1 MKDVGR
7 RFHDY
12 PISLSIDR
20 FFCIGAMNWLKII
33 YNEPST
39 MFCDLFVVYMK
50 MSYYQLNRDSLL
62 REEKQRIYNLRML
75 VKKGCRI
82 L

>member
-20 FFCIGAMNWLKII
+20 FFCVGAMNWLKII

-39 MFCDLFVVYMK
+39 MFYDLFVVYMK

-75 VKKGCRI
+75 VKKGCSM